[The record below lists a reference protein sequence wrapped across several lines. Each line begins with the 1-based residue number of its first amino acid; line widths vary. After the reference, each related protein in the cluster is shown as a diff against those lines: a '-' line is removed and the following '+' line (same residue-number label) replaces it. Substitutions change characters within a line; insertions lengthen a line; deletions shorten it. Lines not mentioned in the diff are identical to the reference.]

1 MSYKIGSFNVRNLSF
16 GAGAKRDLDMMAGI
30 IREFDIIALQEVLS
44 EGKILEGP
52 VMSTPSGQAAAYEF
66 SLKSRLGDNWDM
78 CWLDPKTD
86 SKWYPYLGDDSRGE
100 GYAFLWRTDKF
111 KCPLNSYGK
120 EIRPRIYR
128 QYRTDSSRGE
138 IKLIRD
144 PGYGR
149 FQLVDMPNA
158 EIRLITTHIVYKK
171 PSEDN
176 LSKTIDHGA
185 SVMRQMEFA
194 VLARSIYTS
203 VSEDHNDVN
212 CVVPYTIIL
221 GDYNLNL
228 LESSAGSPFVP
239 AVVALDSKKNFVKWS
254 YARTCEI
261 EGQYCYVMHT
271 AQSDLSTVNKDADN
285 YSSNYDH
292 FTYDEH
298 TRSSIVQGEP
308 HRLNSVDRAG
318 GFRPYKDKISDH
330 IPVMLEIDL
339 R

>member
-16 GAGAKRDLDMMAGI
+16 GAGGSRDLDMMADL
-30 IREFDIIALQEVLS
+30 IREFDIVALQEVLS
-44 EGKILEGP
+44 EGKILQGP
-52 VMSTPSGQAAAYEF
+52 SINDVSGQAKAYEY
-66 SLKSRLGDNWDM
+66 SLKSRLGNDWDM

-111 KCPLNSYGK
+111 KCPVNEYGK
-120 EIRPRIYR
+120 EVRPRIIH
-128 QYRTDSSRGE
+128 QYRTDSSKGE
-138 IKLIRD
+138 MKLIRD

-149 FQLVDMPNA
+149 FQLINTPNA

-176 LSKTIDHGA
+176 LSKVVEHGA
-185 SVMRQMEFA
+185 FTMRKNEFNI
-194 VLARSIYTS
+194 LARSIYTS
-203 VSEDHNDVN
+203 ISEDHNDIN

-228 LESSAGSPFVP
+228 LSSGAGSPFVP
-239 AVVALDSKKNFVKWS
+239 PLVVIDSEKNILPVYEMAEKGR
-254 YARTCEI
+254 YRL
-261 EGQYCYVMHT
+261 HT
-271 AQSDLSTVNKDADN
+271 VQTELSTVNKDGDN

-292 FTYDEH
+292 FTYDDH
-298 TRSSIVQGEP
+298 TRDGVVQGTA
-308 HRLNSVDRAG
+308 HRLNAVERAG
-318 GFRPYKDKISDH
+318 DFKTYKDKVSDH

-339 R
+339 K